1 MIGKASTDC
10 FCSNHKQ
17 NPNGKTCSLP
27 AGCCMFKVKNRNTR
41 SRFKICSKLTIK
53 TPERRHGVF
62 IVIFEHIPKL
72 AGKFWLDYF
81 SNFWKIFNFCDIIR
95 FSKISRLKSIISIT
109 YAFIGRFL
117 RFQSIQNQKS
127 LVFKK

>member
-10 FCSNHKQ
+10 FCIRSNHKQ
-17 NPNGKTCSLP
+17 NPTGKACSLP
-27 AGCCMFKVKNRNTR
+27 AGSCMFKVKNRNTR
-41 SRFKICSKLTIK
+41 SRFEICSKLTIK

-72 AGKFWLDYF
+72 AGKLWLNYF

-95 FSKISRLKSIISIT
+95 FSKILRLKSIISVI

-117 RFQSIQNQKS
+117 RFNI
-127 LVFKK
+127 FKTKKV